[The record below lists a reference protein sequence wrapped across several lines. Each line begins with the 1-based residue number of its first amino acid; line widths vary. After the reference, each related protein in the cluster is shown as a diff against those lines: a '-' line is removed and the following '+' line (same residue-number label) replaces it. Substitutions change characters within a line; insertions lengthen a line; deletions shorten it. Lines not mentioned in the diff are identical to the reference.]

1 MVFALESLLPLF
13 QVALTLVVLLLSLL
27 ASSTTSLT
35 FSEDSSALLTMRNL
49 LPPVLRILHLQ
60 SEATLPKARG
70 GIMLLK
76 HRPVPLFCLFVL
88 LPNLALRPGA
98 LKLLRFPLPTSIQM
112 SLQVPSLLVIM
123 TMVSPNLPPS
133 SVLLSPCPLRPMTTR
148 QCPVCLLLTWMAG
161 CPTLLMSEPLIHLE
175 SRYRSQLLPT
185 TPLSPT
191 SPPPLPLVLPS
202 SVPLLSLSEQLYVH
216 SFVC

>member
-1 MVFALESLLPLF
+1 MESALSQWLKLALTTPPTRRTPVAFALESLLPLF
-13 QVALTLVVLLLSLL
+13 QMPLTVVLLLLL
-27 ASSTTSLT
+27 VLPITTSLT

-60 SEATLPKARG
+60 SDSTLPKPLM
-70 GIMLLK
+70 MLVK
-76 HRPVPLFCLFVL
+76 HRPVPLFCLLLL

-112 SLQVPSLLVIM
+112 SLQEASFPKLTL
-123 TMVSPNLPPS
+123 VSPQLPPS

-161 CPTLLMSEPLIHLE
+161 CPTLLMSEPLFQLE
-175 SRYRSQLLPT
+175 SR
-185 TPLSPT
+185 
-191 SPPPLPLVLPS
+191 
-202 SVPLLSLSEQLYVH
+202 
-216 SFVC
+216 

>member
-60 SEATLPKARG
+60 PKATLPKPLM
-70 GIMLLK
+70 MLVK

-112 SLQVPSLLVIM
+112 SLQQASFPNLL
-123 TMVSPNLPPS
+123 TLVSPHLPPS

-161 CPTLLMSEPLIHLE
+161 CPTLLMSEPLLHLE
-175 SRYRSQLLPT
+175 SR
-185 TPLSPT
+185 
-191 SPPPLPLVLPS
+191 
-202 SVPLLSLSEQLYVH
+202 
-216 SFVC
+216 